1 MGRLGSCALFV
12 CIALVAS
19 PTAKLSAQSTS
30 IAVSR
35 AAPSSIQIPSS
46 TAVGILK
53 MERRLAQ
60 VPSAEVTS
68 WNTVEDLVQGLN
80 RLGFPTTWDDVAAEE
95 VGVTLK
101 HELPKVYQTTSWHS
115 YLMDVLRA
123 SGLTYIWDEK
133 RLAITTPEQA
143 EATSTVVVYDV
154 TSISFVDDTDSLIDR
169 IEASIEPDSWDD
181 VGGEGSIGAYV
192 MPSGRVLLI
201 VSQNVAVQREVRE
214 LLQQIGAI
222 GGGTIAGSPMNRPAQ
237 TRRGTAS
244 AGSTS
249 IALPTRSK
257 RRGIATPGS
266 GVSGSFGGGMGM
278 GGAF

>member
-1 MGRLGSCALFV
+1 MRRLGSCAFLF
-12 CIALVAS
+12 CGTLVWFGA
-19 PTAKLSAQSTS
+19 ADLSAQSTS
-30 IAVSR
+30 IIVSR

-46 TAVGILK
+46 TATGILK

-60 VPSAEVTS
+60 VPPAEVTS

-80 RLGFPTTWDDVAAEE
+80 RLGLPTTWDDVAAEE

-115 YLMDVLRA
+115 YLMDVLRS

-133 RLAITTPEQA
+133 RLVITTPEKA
-143 EATSTVVVYDV
+143 EEISTVVVYDV
-154 TSISFVDDTDSLIDR
+154 TDICFADDTDSLIDR
-169 IEASIEPDSWDD
+169 VQSSIEPDSWDD

-222 GGGTIAGSPMNRPAQ
+222 GGGTIAGSPMNRPAP
-237 TRRGTAS
+237 TRRGTAI

-249 IALPTRSK
+249 VALPARSK

-266 GVSGSFGGGMGM
+266 GVSGGFGGG
-278 GGAF
+278 F